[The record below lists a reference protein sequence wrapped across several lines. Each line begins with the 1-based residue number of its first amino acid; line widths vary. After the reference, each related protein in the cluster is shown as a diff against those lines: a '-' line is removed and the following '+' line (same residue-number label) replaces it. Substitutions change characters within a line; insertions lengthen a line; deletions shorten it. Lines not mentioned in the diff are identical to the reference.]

1 VDDTRNRHVL
11 AYPLNADLSVG
22 EPSVLVDM
30 DVEARGGPDGMKVD
44 SAGNLYITGPGGL
57 WVITPAGEHLGTV
70 EFPQLPA
77 NLCFGGPNH
86 QTIYVTA
93 RTGLYSIR
101 VNVPGNE
108 VF

>member
-1 VDDTRNRHVL
+1 
-11 AYPLNADLSVG
+11 
-22 EPSVLVDM
+22 M

-44 SAGNLYITGPGGL
+44 SAGNLYVTGPGGL
-57 WVITPAGEHLGTV
+57 WVTTADGEHLGTV

-93 RTGLYSIR
+93 STGLYSIR
-101 VNVPGNE
+101 VNVPGNA